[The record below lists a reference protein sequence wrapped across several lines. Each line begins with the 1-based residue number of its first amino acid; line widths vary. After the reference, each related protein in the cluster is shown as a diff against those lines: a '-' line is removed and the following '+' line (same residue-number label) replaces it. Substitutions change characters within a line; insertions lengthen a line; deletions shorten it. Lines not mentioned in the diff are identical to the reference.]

1 MAPRRPCNKQCARD
15 QLANDPERS
24 YITPRDCFIRHVNNR
39 VGWGPIP
46 GTGCAHYV
54 AHELTIAGGNRKDKR
69 CLDKLAI
76 TTGQVAR
83 HYPEERTGTK
93 LSILHKVR
101 ENDVWA
107 KLNADGESGHCG
119 YVKNVT
125 PGRKPT
131 IEIEHLSSSAKAVKP
146 DTYGV
151 GIKGGK
157 FYGPEQTPTNWKA
170 NCNPTDPNRKY
181 EFHKVDN
188 AKGDCQIDEIKC
200 VVYFKSKAEAQS
212 YGYDPCEN
220 CMEGE
225 STR

>member
-1 MAPRRPCNKQCARD
+1 MAPRLCNKQCARY

-24 YITPRDCFIRHVNNR
+24 YITPRDCFIWWVNNR

-54 AHELTIAGGNRKDKR
+54 AHELTIAGGNRRDKR
-69 CLDKLAI
+69 CLDRLAI

-83 HYPEERTGTK
+83 YYPERTGPTK

-101 ENDVWA
+101 KNDVWA

-131 IEIEHLSSSAKAVKP
+131 IEIKHLSSSAKAVKT
-146 DTYGV
+146 DTYGS
-151 GIKGGK
+151 GIKKGN
-157 FYGPEQTPTNWKA
+157 FYGPTSPTRWLG
-170 NCNPTDPNRKY
+170 NCNPSDPKRKF
-181 EFHKVDN
+181 EFHNLNNKKKN
-188 AKGDCQIDEIKC
+188 CQIGEIKC
-200 VVYFKSKAEAQS
+200 KVYFSSKADALA
-212 YGYDPCEN
+212 YGYDACQYCLP
-220 CMEGE
+220 GE